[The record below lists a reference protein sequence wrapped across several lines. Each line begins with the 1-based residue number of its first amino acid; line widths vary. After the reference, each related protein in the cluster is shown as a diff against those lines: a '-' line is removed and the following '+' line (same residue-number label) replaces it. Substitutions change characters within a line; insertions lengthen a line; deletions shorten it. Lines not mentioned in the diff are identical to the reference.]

1 MKKSKILSLIM
12 TMIMVCTLFISTR
25 GIAKASDAP
34 ECVDGSYL
42 TNEDSSEVTVGPMSR
57 GVYLKVAHQQL
68 QKPDLVKL
76 LQEETQ

>member
-34 ECVDGSYL
+34 ECVDVP
-42 TNEDSSEVTVGPMSR
+42 T
-57 GVYLKVAHQQL
+57 
-68 QKPDLVKL
+68 
-76 LQEETQ
+76 

>member
-42 TNEDSSEVTVGPMSR
+42 TNEDSSEVTVWTNEQRCVFKKWLINNYKSR
-57 GVYLKVAHQQL
+57 IW
-68 QKPDLVKL
+68 
-76 LQEETQ
+76 

>member
-42 TNEDSSEVTVGPMSR
+42 TNEDSSEVTVGPNEQRCVFKKWLINNYKSR
-57 GVYLKVAHQQL
+57 
-68 QKPDLVKL
+68 
-76 LQEETQ
+76 TW